1 MIHTVYICCFF
12 RFGASPKKLFVS
24 FCYHVLFAC
33 LDPMVFKVNTANIQ
47 YFPIILDIQIMQ
59 DPPGTATWTTV
70 LFHDYSYQKYGLF
83 LSFLGLILWLK
94 VYVAFNDLHNLTIL
108 LCECKMSFEIGSLRC
123 EIHWEKTNT
132 VSRPF
137 SGGGDKVQYQ
147 ILKRDK
153 KMSAL
158 GDWKSPFY
166 IIFAWMSYCVSCQKR
181 L

>member
-70 LFHDYSYQKYGLF
+70 LFHDYSYQKHGLF

-108 LCECKMSFEIGSLRC
+108 LCECKMSFKIGSLRC
-123 EIHWEKTNT
+123 EIYWEKTNT

-137 SGGGDKVQYQ
+137 LEGGQG
-147 ILKRDK
+147 
-153 KMSAL
+153 S
-158 GDWKSPFY
+158 
-166 IIFAWMSYCVSCQKR
+166 VSNFEKW
-181 L
+181 

>member
-24 FCYHVLFAC
+24 FHYHVLFVC

-59 DPPGTATWTTV
+59 DPLGTAAWTTV

-83 LSFLGLILWLK
+83 LSFLGLILSLK
-94 VYVAFNDLHNLTIL
+94 VYVAFNDLHNLKIL
-108 LCECKMSFEIGSLRC
+108 LCECKMRFKIGSLRC
-123 EIHWEKTNT
+123 EIYWVKTNT

-137 SGGGDKVQYQ
+137 SGGGGKG
-147 ILKRDK
+147 
-153 KMSAL
+153 S
-158 GDWKSPFY
+158 
-166 IIFAWMSYCVSCQKR
+166 VSNFVR
-181 L
+181 G

>member
-59 DPPGTATWTTV
+59 DPFGTAAWTTV

-108 LCECKMSFEIGSLRC
+108 LCECKMSFKIGSLRC
-123 EIHWEKTNT
+123 EIYWEKTNT

-137 SGGGDKVQYQ
+137 SGGGTRFS
-147 ILKRDK
+147 LKFWKGIK
-153 KMSAL
+153 K
-158 GDWKSPFY
+158 W
-166 IIFAWMSYCVSCQKR
+166 VSWGTER
-181 L
+181 VHSI

>member
-1 MIHTVYICCFF
+1 MIHTVCICCFF

-108 LCECKMSFEIGSLRC
+108 LCECKMSIKIGSLRC
-123 EIHWEKTNT
+123 EIYWEKTNT

-137 SGGGDKVQYQ
+137 SGGGTRFSLKFWKV
-147 ILKRDK
+147 IK
-153 KMSAL
+153 K
-158 GDWKSPFY
+158 W
-166 IIFAWMSYCVSCQKR
+166 VSWGTER
-181 L
+181 VHSI